1 MQNYDTWTQ
10 VYKDVYKD
18 ILNAVGKSFNISKYV
33 IERQLPKRKNK
44 KSDCANETWIGQND
58 YDRV

>member
-1 MQNYDTWTQ
+1 MDTG

-33 IERQLPKRKNK
+33 IEKPLPKRKNK